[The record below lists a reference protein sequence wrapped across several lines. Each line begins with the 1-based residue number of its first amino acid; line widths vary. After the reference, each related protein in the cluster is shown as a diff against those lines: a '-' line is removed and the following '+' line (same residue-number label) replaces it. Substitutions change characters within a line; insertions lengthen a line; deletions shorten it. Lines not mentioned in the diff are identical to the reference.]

1 MRVKKKL
8 FEKINSFA
16 AAKRTKFVM
25 RCYRIKEGWELNL
38 VFRAEITLLY
48 GNTYILNT
56 NSHFLNAE
64 DEYLD
69 YRNADWWETIM

>member
-1 MRVKKKL
+1 
-8 FEKINSFA
+8 
-16 AAKRTKFVM
+16 M